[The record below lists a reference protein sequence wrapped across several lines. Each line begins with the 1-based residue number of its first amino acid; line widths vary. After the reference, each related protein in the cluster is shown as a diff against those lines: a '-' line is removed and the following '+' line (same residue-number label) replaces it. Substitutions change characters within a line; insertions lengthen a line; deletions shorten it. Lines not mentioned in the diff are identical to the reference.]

1 MSPKKKNLQIIQIK
15 KTTIRHVVKIT
26 KSQTNVFKKEI
37 NQYLDSNGF
46 LSWSAKEKKYIILG
60 TNAPKKGLVQYPQCK
75 LGELMVIR
83 SRTTRKRFMGCS
95 NYYGGCKASSP
106 LFQKAKLRATK
117 KPCEVCKWPM
127 IIFRYSRNQKWSKQC
142 SNFNCESQKSKP
154 SK

>member
-1 MSPKKKNLQIIQIK
+1 MPSMKTSLQTVQIK
-15 KTTIRHVVKIT
+15 KITTRHVVKTT
-26 KSQTNVFKKEI
+26 KSKTNVFKKEI
-37 NQYLDSNGF
+37 IQYLDSNGY

-60 TNAPKKGLVQYPQCK
+60 TNSPKKGLVQCPQCK

-106 LFQKAKLRATK
+106 LLQKAKLRATK
-117 KPCEVCKWPM
+117 KPCEICKWPM
-127 IIFRYSRNQKWSKQC
+127 IIFRYSRNQKWTKQC
-142 SNFNCESQKSKP
+142 SNFYCESRKPKP